1 MKRNKDLTSNNSDE
15 TVDKNISEANPAS
28 KIQIEQINET
38 GAVVV
43 TNGKY
48 TIYCLTIV
56 GEIEGHN
63 YAEDFV
69 KTTKYEKVIPQLVAI
84 EESPSIDGLLILL
97 NTVGGDIE
105 AGLSLAE
112 LVSGMRKPTVSMV
125 IGGGHSI
132 GVPLAVAAKKTF
144 IAKTASMMVHPVRT
158 TGTVLGTSQAFE
170 YLKRMQKRITRFVED
185 NSEISAERYAVSSDP
200 VEAESSLAPF
210 SSDAARSAS
219 TDFSD
224 IGLSAAVSS
233 RKISS
238 RDTFLDFIS

>member
-69 KTTKYEKVIPQLVAI
+69 KTTKYEKVDKIPAI
-84 EESPSIDGLLILL
+84 KPS
-97 NTVGGDIE
+97 
-105 AGLSLAE
+105 S
-112 LVSGMRKPTVSMV
+112 
-125 IGGGHSI
+125 
-132 GVPLAVAAKKTF
+132 
-144 IAKTASMMVHPVRT
+144 
-158 TGTVLGTSQAFE
+158 
-170 YLKRMQKRITRFVED
+170 
-185 NSEISAERYAVSSDP
+185 
-200 VEAESSLAPF
+200 
-210 SSDAARSAS
+210 
-219 TDFSD
+219 
-224 IGLSAAVSS
+224 
-233 RKISS
+233 
-238 RDTFLDFIS
+238 